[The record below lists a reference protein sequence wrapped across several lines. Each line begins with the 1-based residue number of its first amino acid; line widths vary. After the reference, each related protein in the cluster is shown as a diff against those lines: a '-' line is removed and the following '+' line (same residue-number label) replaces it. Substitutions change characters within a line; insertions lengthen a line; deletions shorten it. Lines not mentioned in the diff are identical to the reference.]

1 MIPIEI
7 TFLGTGSGVPTL
19 QRNQPAILLNYGGDY
34 LLFDCGE
41 GCQLGLQ
48 KTKVSPMKIK
58 KIFISHWHADHF
70 AGLLPLIETMHLFG
84 RTEKLEV
91 YGPEASRFIDSLLE
105 LSYLGFGFEIEAKDA
120 GAEEKKKIFSG
131 TDYDMF
137 SIPAKHSVPAVSYLF
152 AEKSKWNIDARKAK
166 RLGLSGHIL
175 QDLKEKSKI
184 IFRNK
189 TIHIGDVARLTAG
202 RKIIYSGD
210 TEPYE
215 KLFMENPD
223 LLIHDGTF
231 VEEDEIKTRT
241 KFQEN
246 FGGAEKPKVFRAY
259 SHSSA
264 EEVARLAKK
273 YKIKKLVL
281 THLSRRYKTEKPLLN
296 AVKPIFRGAVVA
308 KDGMRIRV

>member
-1 MIPIEI
+1 MILIEI

-19 QRNQPAILLNYGGDY
+19 QRGQPAILLNYNGDC

-41 GCQLGLQ
+41 GCQVALQ
-48 KTKVSPMKIK
+48 KAKISPMKIK

-70 AGLLPLIETMHLFG
+70 SGLLPLIETMHLFG

-120 GAEEKKKIFSG
+120 GTEEKEKIFSG
-131 TDYDMF
+131 SDYDVF
-137 SIPAKHSVPAVSYLF
+137 SIPAKHTVPAVSYLF
-152 AEKSKWNIDARKAK
+152 KEKDKWNIDMKKARNF
-166 RLGLSGHIL
+166 GLSGHIL
-175 QDLKEKSKI
+175 QQLKDKGKI
-184 IFRNK
+184 VYGNK
-189 TIHIGDVARLTAG
+189 TIHINDVANLTEG

-210 TEPYE
+210 TEPFEGLFRE
-215 KLFMENPD
+215 KPD

-231 VEEDEIKTRT
+231 VEENNVEHC
-241 KFQEN
+241 
-246 FGGAEKPKVFRAY
+246 

-273 YKIKKLVL
+273 YRIKKLVL
-281 THLSRRYKTEKPLLN
+281 THLSRRYKTEKPLLK
-296 AVKPIFRGAVVA
+296 AVRPIFKDAVVA
-308 KDGMRIRV
+308 KDGMRIIA

>member
-1 MIPIEI
+1 MMPIEI

-19 QRNQPAILLNYGGDY
+19 QRNQPAILLNYNGDY

-41 GCQLGLQ
+41 GCQVALQ
-48 KTKVSPMKIK
+48 KAKVSPMKIK

-70 AGLLPLIETMHLFG
+70 SGLLPLIETMHLFG

-120 GAEEKKKIFSG
+120 GTEKKENIFSG
-131 TDYDMF
+131 SEYDIF
-137 SIPAKHSVPAVSYLF
+137 SIPAKHTVPAVSYLF
-152 AEKSKWNIDARKAK
+152 VEKNKWNIIMNKAK
-166 RLGLSGHIL
+166 RFGLGGHIL
-175 QDLKEKSKI
+175 QEIKEKGKI
-184 IFRNK
+184 SAKGR
-189 TIHIGDVARLTAG
+189 TIKIDDVANLTEG

-210 TEPYE
+210 TEPFEGLFRE
-215 KLFMENPD
+215 KPD

-231 VEEDEIKTRT
+231 VEENNVEH
-241 KFQEN
+241 
-246 FGGAEKPKVFRAY
+246 Y

-281 THLSRRYKTEKPLLN
+281 THLSRRYETEKPLLD
-296 AVKPIFRGAVVA
+296 AVRPIFKSAVVA
-308 KDGMRIRV
+308 KDGMRIVV